1 MIEQLAQRDSDWRLM
16 AFKITKDHDLA
27 NEIVQE
33 MYIKSVDFKNV
44 KNIDWYIYTVL
55 RNLFY
60 DKKKTKFV
68 LVDDFTRFEI
78 IEEEYVI
85 LPEFEDLAKKLT
97 WYERTMFVC
106 STLQGQRPFSRQT
119 KIHIQTV
126 HRVNKMVKE
135 KLICQVKNQK
145 SEQ

>member
-1 MIEQLAQRDSDWRLM
+1 MIEQLAQRDSDWRQM
-16 AFKITKDHDLA
+16 AFKITKDKDLA
-27 NEIVQE
+27 DDIVQE

-44 KNIDWYIYTVL
+44 RKIDWYVYTVL

-60 DKKKTKFV
+60 DSLKTKEI
-68 LVDDFTRFEI
+68 LIDDFTRFEI
-78 IEEEYVI
+78 IEDEYVS
-85 LPEFEDLAKKLT
+85 LPEFDELAKNLT

-119 KIHIQTV
+119 EIHIQTV
-126 HRVNKMVKE
+126 HRINKLVKE
-135 KLICQVKNQK
+135 KLICQVKNQN